1 VYEVKEISNKV
12 SISSLI
18 IYTSGFW
25 FLAIIMPVI
34 SVNAY
39 NSHTWTT
46 ILIQFS
52 LLPVLVVISWLFS
65 RQNTFAEWFD
75 IVFYSGVRKVCKY
88 MTLISNKEKKSYNE
102 KEWWEPIFKFWWC
115 FSIKYVIPLA
125 VAHGVLFQFNT
136 DAKTR
141 YKGYPLSVNFFGWS
155 ILIVALLIV
164 IVPIFIF
171 KKSVENSDHKESIFE
186 MMAIEH
192 FTEEVMQKRKKPQ
205 VKEEKKTVEMKSIDA
220 NDADQ
225 SKSPMRTN
233 RSIVATESNIRLD
246 EED

>member
-1 VYEVKEISNKV
+1 
-12 SISSLI
+12 
-18 IYTSGFW
+18 
-25 FLAIIMPVI
+25 
-34 SVNAY
+34 
-39 NSHTWTT
+39 
-46 ILIQFS
+46 
-52 LLPVLVVISWLFS
+52 
-65 RQNTFAEWFD
+65 
-75 IVFYSGVRKVCKY
+75 